1 MNTISFDWVRI
12 IALMPFRESETTSN
26 RHRTINYVYLGFSL
40 FLMVLIPALSWKGI
54 SCLNDVADLELSLFA
69 PLPAMWGLGL
79 PIQCFGKKD
88 GHHKR
93 GEIII
98 PDTHSSSPHSSRECQ
113 GEDGR
118 RVNVNVFNFHINL
131 LQNYF
136 LFNFRQN
143 NYHMSV
149 NLDIHVQ
156 NTTVVF
162 PSSPNFVSSST
173 QDVAMPSKRKR
184 GPKGKPRVEDGEDP
198 LNDGIRTIV
207 DNAFQHLGCNLG
219 ATDGAAI
226 IKVLKT
232 QRKRFLRR
240 DYEQHSL
247 CAWLVNTYGDH
258 FKDGVRIDTMSHSD
272 PTPRCLKKTAELFGV
287 KYTDIIDQNK
297 G

>member
-40 FLMVLIPALSWKGI
+40 CLMVLIPVLRWKGI

-136 LFNFRQN
+136 LFNFRQ
-143 NYHMSV
+143 SGV
-149 NLDIHVQ
+149 N
-156 NTTVVF
+156 
-162 PSSPNFVSSST
+162 
-173 QDVAMPSKRKR
+173 
-184 GPKGKPRVEDGEDP
+184 P
-198 LNDGIRTIV
+198 LQWVI
-207 DNAFQHLGCNLG
+207 FSC
-219 ATDGAAI
+219 I
-226 IKVLKT
+226 IKT
-232 QRKRFLRR
+232 SGCPGYR
-240 DYEQHSL
+240 
-247 CAWLVNTYGDH
+247 
-258 FKDGVRIDTMSHSD
+258 
-272 PTPRCLKKTAELFGV
+272 
-287 KYTDIIDQNK
+287 NK
-297 G
+297 IPGQVADFACVFTGPQYL